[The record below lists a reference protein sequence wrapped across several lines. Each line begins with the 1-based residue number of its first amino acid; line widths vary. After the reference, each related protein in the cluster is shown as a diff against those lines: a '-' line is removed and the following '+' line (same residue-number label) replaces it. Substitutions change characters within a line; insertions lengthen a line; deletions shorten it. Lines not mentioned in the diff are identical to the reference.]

1 MSERPPDG
9 RPDETLWVVDVT
21 APLPPGRVRLVA
33 AEAAARL
40 HLPAEKLVA
49 LLENRI
55 GPVTKPLPKASAD
68 RVAEVLDLAGADVA
82 IRSAASPEAEEA
94 PQAQEPSAASEVVDG
109 HAQAA
114 EDGGPMA
121 GERPISAP
129 QRPTDASESRAPE
142 ADDAE
147 ASVADANAAE
157 GDATADVPTDAADG
171 APRDGP
177 DVVVGRAGRG
187 PVSAPPETGEARAWP
202 DDLSERDEDDAM
214 LGAWRRRT
222 PAEPYPPEP
231 DQGPPDEPSARRTA
245 PAPPGAAPAGP
256 AATPAPGVPDGVE
269 GPGALDIDDEDE
281 DEDEWAFGFRDPFA
295 EAERRDRALRRWTLG
310 VALLVAVAVFLA
322 LQWAYS
328 VPGPEGTAPPAYEA
342 GLRHYRDGAF
352 VSAARAW
359 TPRAEAG
366 DAQAIFML
374 GWMAEFGQ
382 GRPWSNRDAAGWYR
396 QAAERGHAAAAARLA
411 SLYDRG
417 LGVAQNDAEALRWF
431 LRAAAAGRPE
441 AQREAAR
448 RLAALGRLAEARA
461 WLRRAAAEDPHAAA
475 WRALLDA
482 SE

>member
-1 MSERPPDG
+1 MASMSERPPDG

-82 IRSAASPEAEEA
+82 IRSAAAPEAGET
-94 PQAQEPSAASEVVDG
+94 PS
-109 HAQAA
+109 
-114 EDGGPMA
+114 
-121 GERPISAP
+121 
-129 QRPTDASESRAPE
+129 SRAPSGASADDPRGRAQTPSDAPAPSERPEDASRPTTVGAETHE
-142 ADDAE
+142 ADAGAVDAPGSE
-147 ASVADANAAE
+147 PAGGVAPA
-157 GDATADVPTDAADG
+157 AADG
-171 APRDGP
+171 APRDGSE
-177 DVVVGRAGRG
+177 VAVGRSGRG
-187 PVSAPPETGEARAWP
+187 SGTAWSERDEGDAGRAWP

-222 PAEPYPPEP
+222 PAEPLPVEPER
-231 DQGPPDEPSARRTA
+231 EPADGSPSQRTV
-245 PAPPGAAPAGP
+245 PASPGAAPGGP
-256 AATPAPGVPDGVE
+256 AATASRE
-269 GPGALDIDDEDE
+269 GLGTAQAPGALDVDDEE
-281 DEDEWAFGFRDPFA
+281 

-328 VPGPEGTAPPAYEA
+328 VPGPQDSAPPAYEA

-366 DAQAIFML
+366 DAQAMFML

-382 GRPWSNRDAAGWYR
+382 GRPWSNREAAGWYR
-396 QAAERGHAAAAARLA
+396 QAAERGHGAAAARLA
-411 SLYDRG
+411 GLYDRG
-417 LGVAQNDAEALRWF
+417 LGVARSDAEALRWY
-431 LRAAAAGRPE
+431 LQAATDGRPE
-441 AQREAAR
+441 AQREAAH
-448 RLAALGRLAEARA
+448 RLAAAGRMGEARA
-461 WLRRAAAEDPHAAA
+461 WLRRAAAEDPRAAA

-482 SE
+482 TD